1 MPAIWLSYL
10 ALDVIGF
17 VKTVFSIQ
25 MLIKALYLDYSSK
38 TSDQNKNGNT
48 SCNLWKRSL
57 ILKSFQ

>member
-1 MPAIWLSYL
+1 MLAICLSYL
-10 ALDVIGF
+10 ILEAIGL

-25 MLIKALYLDYSSK
+25 MLIKALHLDHSSK
-38 TSDQNKNGNT
+38 TSDQNKNGSV

>member
-1 MPAIWLSYL
+1 MPAIGLSYCV
-10 ALDVIGF
+10 LDAIGL
-17 VKTVFSIQ
+17 VKTVFSISKVV
-25 MLIKALYLDYSSK
+25 KALHLDYSSK

>member
-1 MPAIWLSYL
+1 MPAIGLSYFVL
-10 ALDVIGF
+10 EITCL
-17 VKTVFSIQ
+17 VKTVFSIPVV
-25 MLIKALYLDYSSK
+25 IKALHLDYSSK

>member
-1 MPAIWLSYL
+1 MPAIGLSYFVFEITWL
-10 ALDVIGF
+10 
-17 VKTVFSIQ
+17 VKTVFSIPVV
-25 MLIKALYLDYSSK
+25 IKALHLDYISK

>member
-10 ALDVIGF
+10 VLDVIGL
-17 VKTVFSIQ
+17 VKTVFSIPVV
-25 MLIKALYLDYSSK
+25 IKALHLDYISK

>member
-1 MPAIWLSYL
+1 MPAIGLSYL
-10 ALDVIGF
+10 VLEITCL
-17 VKTVFSIQ
+17 VKTVFSIP
-25 MLIKALYLDYSSK
+25 MTIKVLYLGYSSK